1 MRSTRCCMASTRH
14 QKRRRSSPT
23 LSRTAVLAPP
33 CTSPSGAG
41 GAGSTFFWVPPPLV
55 AGRPVAPSTAPRPTE
70 PRCYAAPSPSHGALQ
85 SAPARRRLAPLHRTV
100 PWSTGSQPPA
110 PRWPASSRVAPRRQT
125 PAAPRERA
133 DSGVPRA
140 RGARQAATAR
150 PGAATSRQT
159 SAAPWSRH
167 RRSTAPSPPSSAP
180 PGRLCRG
187 AAAQPASPLLAP
199 RRPCRRRGPALPPPP
214 AAAAQRHRRSR
225 LSPTRRAPPHR
236 RPAGACDAPGAGAGH
251 KAARLVPQR
260 AGHAPGRLS
269 LLVVER
275 GRGQARRGRPHAR
288 TPATPQCGHAPP
300 GLLCP
305 STDAPPPPP
314 AGPFCATRFPR
325 GPAPR
330 VDRL

>member
-1 MRSTRCCMASTRH
+1 MVHRLPATCPTVAS
-14 QKRRRSSPT
+14 
-23 LSRTAVLAPP
+23 VV
-33 CTSPSGAG
+33 AG
-41 GAGSTFFWVPPPLV
+41 GAKTTDAGSA
-55 AGRPVAPSTAPRPTE
+55 AG
-70 PRCYAAPSPSHGALQ
+70 
-85 SAPARRRLAPLHRTV
+85 ARRPRRTK
-100 PWSTGSQPPA
+100 S
-110 PRWPASSRVAPRRQT
+110 PRRQ
-125 PAAPRERA
+125 AGGHGA
-133 DSGVPRA
+133 A
-140 RGARQAATAR
+140 RGSHIPSDQRGPLVPSPALNRSQPSVLSAARTLVPWGCR
-150 PGAATSRQT
+150 PARQT
-159 SAAPWSRH
+159 SACPE
-167 RRSTAPSPPSSAP
+167 T
-180 PGRLCRG
+180 
-187 AAAQPASPLLAP
+187 
-199 RRPCRRRGPALPPPP
+199 ALPSAWSCSAPPP